1 MMKKQLVF
9 KQDFTPF
16 DLPGGR
22 GIVVAQCIRAG
33 NFVCITGQTALTL
46 DGRMVAAGDP
56 VAQARQAC
64 ENIKALVEM
73 AGGRVSDVVKLV
85 VYVTDRAHRRVTYP
99 VIREYFPDVWP
110 CGTGYIVPGL
120 AREELLI
127 EMDAWAFI
135 DDATTRKQLIRAH
148 DVTGLGVPGASGLA
162 AQAYRA
168 GNLVYLQGQ
177 VGWTLD
183 AKPVGRGDPAEQA
196 RQAMENL
203 KALMELAG
211 GSLGD
216 IVRVVTTV
224 TRREDRAVTYPVV
237 KRYWPGLPPPGTG
250 LIVDGLA
257 TEDLKFE
264 IDAWGFI
271 DTPSARKRVVRSHD
285 LAAAGMLGSTGRAA
299 QCVRAGNWVF
309 LQGQVGW
316 TLEGELVGIGDPAEQ
331 ARQAMQNVK
340 ALMELAGGSLADVV
354 RVVVYVTD
362 RSVRESAYPVIRE
375 FWGGLWPCGT
385 GVVVKGLARPEML
398 LEIDAYGFVDDPA

>member
-1 MMKKQLVF
+1 MRKQLIF
-9 KQDFTPF
+9 KQDFTPLN
-16 DLPGGR
+16 LPGGE
-22 GIVVAQCIRAG
+22 GVVVAQCIRAG
-33 NFVCITGQTALTL
+33 NFVYLSGQTAFDP
-46 DGRMVAAGDP
+46 DGQLVGLGDAG
-56 VAQARQAC
+56 AQARQAC
-64 ENIKALVEM
+64 ENTKRLLEM
-73 AGGRVSDVVKLV
+73 AGGKLSDVVKIV
-85 VYVTDRAHRRVTYP
+85 VYVTDRAHRRVAYP
-99 VIREYFPDVWP
+99 VIRGYFPEVWP
-110 CGTGYIVPGL
+110 CGTGYVVPGL

-127 EMDAWAFI
+127 EIDAWAFI
-135 DDATTRKQLIRAH
+135 DDDKTQKKLLRTQDLSRM
-148 DVTGLGVPGASGLA
+148 GVPGSSGVA

-183 AKPVGRGDPAEQA
+183 GELIGRGQPAVQA
-196 RQAMENL
+196 RQAMENV

-224 TRREDRAVTYPVV
+224 TRREDRATAYPVI
-237 KRYWPGLPPPGTG
+237 KEHWPALPPPGTG

-257 TEDLKFE
+257 TEDLKIE
-264 IDAWGFI
+264 VDAWGFI
-271 DTPSARKRVVRSHD
+271 DTPQARKRLIRSHD
-285 LAAAGMLGSTGRAA
+285 LDAAGMLGSTGRAA

-316 TLEGELVGIGDPAEQ
+316 TLEGELVSVGDAAGQ
-331 ARQAMQNVK
+331 ARQAMTNIK

-362 RSVRESAYPVIRE
+362 RAVRDAAYPVIKD

-385 GVVVKGLARPEML
+385 GVVVKALARPEML
-398 LEIDAYGFVDDPA
+398 LEIDAYGFIDDAE